1 MTDTEDM
8 SDTWMEILG
17 EEPSEVEKKML
28 KEIGN
33 PIKRMERIYELIT
46 LIKSLSSSEAFW
58 KKKELIRSVLSRIC

>member
-1 MTDTEDM
+1 MEKLILTDTEDM

-46 LIKSLSSSEAFW
+46 LIIE
-58 KKKELIRSVLSRIC
+58 